1 MDNKINLRSLIFIH
15 DFVILKLK
23 LSEMEISKVCLV
35 GVISFLFI
43 STAIG
48 DSLRNYEIKV
58 GRRSLRGGSR
68 RTPLT
73 NSPPDPAL
81 GPSTL
86 DKPLTQNYRFNYDI
100 KRLVPS
106 GPSVIQF
113 PPIQTPPT
121 TTRRGGSRRTPLSKG
136 RDPITTPNSPF
147 KPSTLDKPTTQN
159 YGINYDIKRLVPS
172 GPSSIPFPQFVKLST
187 PIRRGGPRR
196 TPLSKGKDPI
206 TYPDPP
212 PKH

>member
-23 LSEMEISKVCLV
+23 LGEMEISKVCLI
-35 GVISFLFI
+35 GVISFLLI

-58 GRRSLRGGSR
+58 GG
-68 RTPLT
+68 
-73 NSPPDPAL
+73 
-81 GPSTL
+81 
-86 DKPLTQNYRFNYDI
+86 QI
-100 KRLVPS
+100 
-106 GPSVIQF
+106 
-113 PPIQTPPT
+113 
-121 TTRRGGSRRTPLSKG
+121 RRGGSRRTPLSKG

-159 YGINYDIKRLVPS
+159 YGINYDIERLVPS

-187 PIRRGGPRR
+187 PIRRSGPRR